1 MNLSISNNCL
11 EIISNETFIHL
22 FNLYYLNLAS
32 NKLNS
37 KSRFT
42 VLSNLAVL
50 DLNSNQIESIRKYDF
65 DGLKNMK
72 ILDFKSNPI
81 ENIQPGSLDAFGSG
95 IFKLSIS
102 MPNISI
108 ENIYSMKDSLKPQ
121 MVRKFVHIKYF
132 APAHIENRVK
142 LSDLNCVKTLYFM
155 RFKILYNFFNEHID
169 INDFLSN
176 CMNLSNIRQELDR
189 IENSS
194 IHLNISNQ
202 NNQQTIGI
210 THLEDRL
217 KNMIIFCFIF
227 FSFFISISFLFV
239 KIILKIFK
247 TKNNQLEP
255 IELSSK
261 CFIHE
266 SANKTMTGYKFRT
279 RSKNLLGPKEKISN
293 ANVCLT
299 DA

>member
-1 MNLSISNNCL
+1 MNL
-11 EIISNETFIHL
+11 
-22 FNLYYLNLAS
+22 
-32 NKLNS
+32 
-37 KSRFT
+37 
-42 VLSNLAVL
+42 
-50 DLNSNQIESIRKYDF
+50 
-65 DGLKNMK
+65 
-72 ILDFKSNPI
+72 
-81 ENIQPGSLDAFGSG
+81 
-95 IFKLSIS
+95 
-102 MPNISI
+102 PN
-108 ENIYSMKDSLKPQ
+108 
-121 MVRKFVHIKYF
+121 VRK
-132 APAHIENRVK
+132 
-142 LSDLNCVKTLYFM
+142 
-155 RFKILYNFFNEHID
+155 
-169 INDFLSN
+169 
-176 CMNLSNIRQELDR
+176 ELDR

-239 KIILKIFK
+239 KIILNIFK